1 MGRYH
6 EATVSP
12 RRTTA
17 LLCPPRRKVSRGAVN
32 FRRNLVPRAGGRQD
46 LRRWLGPGG
55 FIHRTEPRR
64 RAPALL
70 LRLIQ
75 PWTTCTLLVHL
86 LPLYLS
92 LGCFHTLGRCRY
104 KLSLGPDVRSG
115 VSPQR
120 VPTGYESGILASDH
134 DHVKGRVAVTL
145 RFVAR
150 TPLLPTGFKA
160 NDVPEEA
167 GNFRTS
173 ASPCATAV
181 YIEIAGSR
189 SQFLITLLSV
199 CPT

>member
-1 MGRYH
+1 MGRCH

-17 LLCPPRRKVSRGAVN
+17 LLCPQRWKVSRGAVN
-32 FRRNLVPRAGGRQD
+32 FRRNLVRRAGGRQD
-46 LRRWLGPGG
+46 LRCRLGLRG

-75 PWTTCTLLVHL
+75 PRTICTLLVHL

-92 LGCFHTLGRCRY
+92 KGRCRTLDRCRH
-104 KLSLGPDVRSG
+104 KLSSGPDVRSG

-150 TPLLPTGFKA
+150 TPRLTTGFNA
-160 NDVPEEA
+160 NDVPKEA
-167 GNFRTS
+167 GNSRAS
-173 ASPCATAV
+173 ASPCASAV
-181 YIEIAGSR
+181 RIEIA
-189 SQFLITLLSV
+189 
-199 CPT
+199 